1 MNKIEDTTQ
10 SNEIALFVER
20 FVNQTNSPIF
30 LTGKA
35 GTGKTTLLKHIV
47 ETCHKRSVIVAPTG
61 IAALNAGGV
70 TIHSF
75 FQLPFSAF
83 VPDFDFQAGG
93 GMTKIE
99 NKKTLRMHFRLNAN
113 RRAMFK
119 NLELLIIDEVS
130 MLRADLLD
138 AMDWMLRNVRQSNE
152 AFGGVQVLFI
162 GDLFQLPPVVKY
174 DEWNV
179 LSRFYKSI
187 HFFSARVFDEAKPV
201 YVELSKV
208 FRQSDENFLS
218 ILNALRTNSL
228 SLSQI
233 ETLNKR
239 VNRQATSSL
248 KEYVTLTTHNKDAD
262 TINRAMLDEVKATS
276 YRYKAEI
283 TGDFPPH
290 FYPLEAEMELKL
302 GAQVMFIKNDI
313 SGNRAYYNGK
323 MGEVVSLDDNEI
335 EIEFFEEKKR
345 ITVDKYE
352 WNNIKYTFNELS
364 GEMEEEVL
372 GTFVQYPL
380 KLAWAITVHKSQ
392 GLTFDKAI
400 VDVSKSFV
408 PGQAYVALS
417 RVRTLEGLVLLNPIP
432 TNGVSN
438 DASVV
443 HFSQQVG
450 TENLPARLEQERV
463 DYLRFVLLQTFDMLE
478 IYQKW
483 MSHERSYSGITSKSV
498 KANYKTFTYQQMSS
512 LEGLQ
517 DASRN
522 LRAEFEL
529 LLNQGANME
538 SLYQLF
544 VSRYDFFFD
553 TIDRV
558 VLATLKVMAEIQ
570 RKRGTSQFNEE
581 LEVLDQ
587 LNTEKALQ
595 LKRAFAILEALRNGR
610 ELNKETVNTNE
621 IRNYKLTKI
630 NMVKNTTRTP
640 TSLFESEQ
648 ESIPLRTLDSKK
660 KKEKVEKKNTYEITR
675 ELLGYGLNV
684 AEIASKRQLSEG
696 TIFSHCAKLIQEE
709 KLELSQV
716 LKPERIAEISNQ
728 FPDPGGMSLKEM
740 REASDEKFSWDELRV
755 YQASKII

>member
-1 MNKIEDTTQ
+1 MNKIEETTQ

-35 GTGKTTLLKHIV
+35 GTGKTTLLKRIV
-47 ETCHKRSVIVAPTG
+47 ETSHKRSVIVAPTG

-179 LSRFYKSI
+179 LSQFYRSI

-208 FRQSDENFLS
+208 FRQSDEDFLS

-228 SLSQI
+228 STSHI

-239 VNRQATSSL
+239 VNRQATSTL

-262 TINRAMLDEVKATS
+262 MINRAMLDEVKSPS

-323 MGEVVSLDDNEI
+323 MGEVVSLDENEI

-417 RVRTLEGLVLLNPIP
+417 RVRTLDGLVLLNPIP
-432 TNGVSN
+432 SNGVSN

-443 HFSQQVG
+443 QFSQQVER
-450 TENLPARLEQERV
+450 ENLPARLEQERV
-463 DYLRFVLLQTFDMLE
+463 DYLRVVLLQAFDLLDL
-478 IYQKW
+478 YQKW
-483 MSHERSYSGITSKSV
+483 MSHERTYSGITSKSL
-498 KANYKTFTYQQMSS
+498 KANYKSFAYQQMSA

-517 DASRN
+517 DASKN

-544 VSRYDFFFD
+544 VSRYEFFFD

-570 RKRGTSQFNEE
+570 RKRGASQFNEE
-581 LEVLDQ
+581 LEILDQ

-595 LKRAFAILEALRNGR
+595 LKRAYAILEALRNGR
-610 ELNKETVNTNE
+610 ELNKESVNTNE
-621 IRNYKLTKI
+621 MRNYKLTKI
-630 NMVKNTTRTP
+630 NLVKNDTRVP
-640 TSLFESEQ
+640 TSLFESE
-648 ESIPLRTLDSKK
+648 EHIPLRTLDSKK
-660 KKEKVEKKNTYEITR
+660 TKEKVEKKNTYEITR

-709 KLELSQV
+709 KLELTQV
-716 LKPERIAEISNQ
+716 LKPERIAEISSK